1 MKTCL
6 NIPKSFFQLVICF
19 LLSWAVGAPP
29 AALGSAQKA
38 KVNIIDGRVDVNR
51 DGVVDTAD
59 NLDSVLL
66 FFDDAAPIRA
76 DIISGYLDLD
86 GNGLINEPSDSLAN
100 ADLTWKFGVLA
111 PPISKEVD
119 IINGQVDVDGGGISN
134 SDDLQNVWLVQ
145 VPNLPAMETLTITD
159 GIVSPDT
166 ANVLL
171 PFNDAALLRVSIV
184 NGLVDVDQ
192 NHTINMADHLRNAD
206 WEVNGEDGQLNE
218 QVTIIS
224 GCVDVDQDRA
234 ITTADDAIVR
244 VVKLNAPSKAHPVDV
259 IDGKVDVDRNGT
271 INSDD
276 DLNNV
281 LVLFNDAAA
290 ILVNIVDGHVDVNQ
304 DGVTGRFDHLAN
316 VDLTRS
322 LDSGLLANDSVDIIN
337 GLIDE
342 NQDGVITTDDD
353 AYGVQLFVP

>member
-171 PFNDAALLRVSIV
+171 
-184 NGLVDVDQ
+184 
-192 NHTINMADHLRNAD
+192 HMADHLRNAD

-224 GCVDVDQDRA
+224 GYVDVDQDRA